1 MARMITCECGY
12 QARGMNDDELLAS
25 IMTHIESVH
34 PERIGAFSPADLLS
48 MAESIDG

>member
-12 QARGMNDDELLAS
+12 QARGSNDDELLTS

-34 PERIGAFSPADLLS
+34 PERIGVFSSTDLLS
-48 MAESIDG
+48 MAVSVDD